1 MHGSYNLLE
10 RPKPIEFD
18 SVFPHIFH
26 RHGHMDFSRTLRTV
40 AIGSVAVVG
49 AVLAYRVAAEVLVT
63 RADETADR
71 NVATGR
77 LRGAEPRWLGAADE
91 SDAVLMIH
99 GFVGAGT
106 NFGELPERLAAQGFR
121 VRVMRLPGHGTS
133 PREFETLPA
142 KSLVDAVND
151 ELAELK
157 RHHARV
163 FLVGH
168 SMGGTLAT
176 LAAAQEGADGVV
188 LGAPYFGVTH
198 HWYYVL
204 PAETWMSVARPL
216 LRWLYKGE
224 LFIQVNRKE
233 AKPDILSYSWVP
245 LGGLE
250 TLAEL
255 GRQANSPAT
264 LANVKTP
271 VLLLHG
277 PGDVAASP
285 VAAADAVSAMAS
297 TDKRVVPLERSNHHI
312 FWDYDR
318 EQVFSEVEGFL
329 GRLRTQPATAP

>member
-1 MHGSYNLLE
+1 M
-10 RPKPIEFD
+10 R
-18 SVFPHIFH
+18 
-26 RHGHMDFSRTLRTV
+26 FSRILRTL
-40 AIGSVAVVG
+40 AIGSVALVASVI
-49 AVLAYRVAAEVLVT
+49 AYRVAAEVLVT
-63 RADETADR
+63 RADDTADR
-71 NVATGR
+71 NGATGW
-77 LRGAEPRWLGAADE
+77 LRGAEPRWLGPADK

-133 PREFETLPA
+133 PREFEALPA
-142 KSLVDAVND
+142 ESLLDAVKD

-157 RHHARV
+157 RQHARV

-176 LAAAQEGADGVV
+176 LAAAQEGADGIV

-198 HWYYVL
+198 RWYYGL

-233 AKPDILSYSWVP
+233 AKPNILSYSWVP

-255 GRQANSPAT
+255 GRQANSPVT
-264 LANVKTP
+264 LGSVKAP
-271 VLLLHG
+271 VLHLHG

-297 TDKRVVPLERSNHHI
+297 ADKRIVPLERSNHHI

-318 EQVFSEVEGFL
+318 EQAYSAVEVFL
-329 GRLRTQPATAP
+329 NRLRTQPATAP